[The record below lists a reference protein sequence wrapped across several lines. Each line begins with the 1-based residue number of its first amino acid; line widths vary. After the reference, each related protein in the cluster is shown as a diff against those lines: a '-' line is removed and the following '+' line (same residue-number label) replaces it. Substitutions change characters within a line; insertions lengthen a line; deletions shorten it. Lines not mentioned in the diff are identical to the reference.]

1 VHLRNRPLQNG
12 WARTMS
18 TRESLML
25 RFYDDFC
32 FANGSARCSTSS

>member
-12 WARTMS
+12 SAPTMS
-18 TRESLML
+18 TREILML
-25 RFYDDFC
+25 PIIDDFS